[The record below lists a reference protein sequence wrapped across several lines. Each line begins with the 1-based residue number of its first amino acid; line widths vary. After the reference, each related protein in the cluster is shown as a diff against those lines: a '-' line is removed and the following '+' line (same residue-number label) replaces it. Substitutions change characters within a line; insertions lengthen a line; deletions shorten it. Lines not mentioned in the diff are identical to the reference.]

1 MKTVVSLFVLLALVC
16 GVALAADIDGKWLAE
31 RKMKTQDGEERTITS
46 TMELKA
52 DGAKLTGTITTSMGG
67 GEGRK
72 VEIQDGKIDGN
83 KISFITVQPGR
94 QGGEMKMKW
103 EATIE
108 GNEMK
113 GTQAREG
120 APEGRSFPFTAKKQ

>member
-1 MKTVVSLFVLLALVC
+1 MKTVVSLFVLLAMVC
-16 GVALAADIDGKWLAE
+16 GVALAADISGKWVAE
-31 RKMKTQDGEERTITS
+31 RKMKTPDGEERTISS
-46 TMELKA
+46 TMILKA
-52 DGAKLTGTITTSMGG
+52 DGATLTGTITTSMGG
-67 GEGRK
+67 GEGRS

-83 KISFITVQPGR
+83 KISFTTTQPGR

-103 EATIE
+103 EATVD

>member
-1 MKTVVSLFVLLALVC
+1 MKTVVTFFVLLAMVC
-16 GVALAADIDGKWLAE
+16 GVALAADVSGKWTAE

-46 TMELKA
+46 TLNLKA
-52 DGAKLTGTITTSMGG
+52 DGDKLTGSVTTSFGG
-67 GEGRK
+67 GEGRT

-94 QGGEMKMKW
+94 QGGEMKIKW
-103 EATIE
+103 EATVD

-120 APEGRSFPFTAKKQ
+120 APEGRSNPFTAKKQ

>member
-16 GVALAADIDGKWLAE
+16 GVAAAADITGKWVAE
-31 RKMKTQDGEERTITS
+31 RKMKTPDGEERTITS
-46 TMELKA
+46 TLDLKA
-52 DGAKLTGTITTSMGG
+52 DGGKLTGTVTSSMGG
-67 GEGRK
+67 GQGRS
-72 VEIQDGKIDGN
+72 VEIQEGKIDGN

-103 EATIE
+103 EATVD

>member
-1 MKTVVSLFVLLALVC
+1 MKTVLSLFVLLALVC
-16 GVALAADIDGKWLAE
+16 GAAMAADITGKWAAE
-31 RKMKTQDGEERTITS
+31 RKMKTPDGEERTITS
-46 TMELKA
+46 TLDLKA
-52 DGAKLTGTITTSMGG
+52 DGAKLTGTVTTSFGQGG
-67 GEGRK
+67 QGRT

-83 KISFITVQPGR
+83 KISFTTVQQGR
-94 QGGEMKMKW
+94 NGEMKMKW
-103 EATIE
+103 EATVE

>member
-16 GVALAADIDGKWLAE
+16 GVALAADINGKWVAE
-31 RKMKTQDGEERTITS
+31 RKMKTPDGEERTINS
-46 TMELKA
+46 TMNLKA
-52 DGAKLTGTITTSMGG
+52 DGANLTGTITTSMGG
-67 GEGRK
+67 GEGRT

-83 KISFITVQPGR
+83 KISFTTTQPSR

-103 EATIE
+103 EATVD

-120 APEGRSFPFTAKKQ
+120 APEGRSTPFTAKKQ